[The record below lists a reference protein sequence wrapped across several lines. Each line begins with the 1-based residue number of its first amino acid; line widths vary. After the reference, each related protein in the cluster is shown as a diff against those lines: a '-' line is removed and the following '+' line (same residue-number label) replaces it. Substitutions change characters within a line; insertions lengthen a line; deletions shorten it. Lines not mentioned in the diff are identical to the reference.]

1 MRIFLLGAAA
11 GLMLAPIAASACE
24 FDASPVK
31 AEQTPLQIA
40 EQAGE
45 SRAAATQELSAKKKV
60 KTVKKKKEKVEYMRS
75 AAGPEPKP
83 VKKVKRAKVKKP

>member
-60 KTVKKKKEKVEYMRS
+60 KTVKKKEKVEYMRS